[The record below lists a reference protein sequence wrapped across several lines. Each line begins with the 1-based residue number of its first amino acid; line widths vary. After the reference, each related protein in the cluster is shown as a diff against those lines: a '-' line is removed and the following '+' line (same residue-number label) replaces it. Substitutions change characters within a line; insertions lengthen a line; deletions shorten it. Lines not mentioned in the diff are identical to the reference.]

1 MNKQVEQAFSPEVI
15 KLQID
20 QILPLRKIEPSLKKT
35 KKYRQISTSIAEV
48 GVIEHIVVHAQ
59 PNMPGKFML
68 LDGHLRLEVLKD
80 MGKKELF
87 CLVSKDDEAFTY
99 NHKVNRLSPIQEH
112 FMILK
117 AIEKGVSDGRIAKA
131 LNVDVAKIR
140 RQRNLLKYIDQEV
153 VELLKDK
160 QISPAAIRILKKMKP
175 LRQIEV
181 AELMIAAHNFT
192 VPYAKALLAAT
203 PHDQLLEK
211 EKEKKMD
218 GLTPDERAKME
229 IESAALARD
238 IKMVKDNYGKDTLN
252 LVLACGFISRILEN
266 IRVVRYL
273 SKIYPDILSEFQKII
288 EATSLAK
295 QSG

>member
-1 MNKQVEQAFSPEVI
+1 MTNQVKQAFSPEVI
-15 KLQID
+15 KLQVD
-20 QILPLRKIEPSLKKT
+20 QILPLRKIEPSVKKT
-35 KKYRQISTSIAEV
+35 KKYRQIAASIAEV
-48 GVIEHIVVHAQ
+48 GVIEHMVVHAQ
-59 PNMPGKFML
+59 PNMPDKFML

-80 MGKKELF
+80 MGTKEVC

-117 AIEKGVSDGRIAKA
+117 AIEKGVADDRIAKA
-131 LNVDVAKIR
+131 LNVDLGKIR
-140 RQRNLLKYIDQEV
+140 QKRNLLKYIDPEV

-160 QISPAAIRILKKMKP
+160 QISPGAIRILRKMDS

-203 PHDQLLEK
+203 PQDQLLEK
-211 EKEKKMD
+211 EKERKIA

-229 IESAALARD
+229 IESSALARD
-238 IKMVKDNYGKDTLN
+238 IKIVKDNYGKDTLN

-266 IRVVRYL
+266 GRVVRYL
-273 SKIYPDILSEFQKII
+273 SKGYPDMLSEFQKII
-288 EATSLAK
+288 DATSLAR
-295 QSG
+295 QAG

>member
-48 GVIEHIVVHAQ
+48 GVIEHIGVHAQ

-80 MGKKELF
+80 MGTKELF

-181 AELMIAAHNFT
+181 TELMIAAHNFT

-266 IRVVRYL
+266 ARVVRYL

>member
-1 MNKQVEQAFSPEVI
+1 MSKQVEQAFSSEVI
-15 KLQID
+15 KLQVE
-20 QILPLRKIEPSLKKT
+20 QILPLRKIEPSVKKT
-35 KKYRQISTSIAEV
+35 KKYRQILSSIAEV

-80 MGKKELF
+80 IGTKDVY

-117 AIEKGVSDGRIAKA
+117 ATEKGVADDRIAKA
-131 LNVDVAKIR
+131 LNVDVGKIR
-140 RQRNLLKYIDQEV
+140 QKRNLLKYIGPEV

-160 QISPAAIRILKKMKP
+160 QISPGAIRILKKMHP

-192 VPYAKALLAAT
+192 VPYAQALLAAT
-203 PHDQLLEK
+203 PQDQLLEK
-211 EKEKKMD
+211 EKEKKIA
-218 GLTPDERAKME
+218 GLTPDERTKME
-229 IESAALARD
+229 IESSALARD
-238 IKMVKDNYGKDTLN
+238 IKIVKDNYGKDTLN

-266 IRVVRYL
+266 ARVVRYL
-273 SKIYPDILSEFQKII
+273 SKGYPDMLSEFQKII
-288 EATSLAK
+288 EATSLA
-295 QSG
+295 QPPV

>member
-1 MNKQVEQAFSPEVI
+1 MTNQVKQAFSPEVI
-15 KLQID
+15 KLQVE
-20 QILPLRKIEPSLKKT
+20 QILPLRKIEPSVKKT
-35 KKYRQISTSIAEV
+35 KKYRQIAASIAEV
-48 GVIEHIVVHAQ
+48 GVIEHMVVHAQ
-59 PNMPGKFML
+59 PNMPNKFML
-68 LDGHLRLEVLKD
+68 LVC
-80 MGKKELF
+80 

-117 AIEKGVSDGRIAKA
+117 AIEKGVADDRIAKA
-131 LNVDVAKIR
+131 LNVDLGKIR
-140 RQRNLLKYIDQEV
+140 QKRNLLKYIDPEV

-160 QISPAAIRILKKMKP
+160 QISPGAIRILRKMDS

-203 PHDQLLEK
+203 PQDQLLEK
-211 EKEKKMD
+211 EKERKIA

-229 IESAALARD
+229 IESSALARD
-238 IKMVKDNYGKDTLN
+238 IKIVKDNYGKDTLN

-266 IRVVRYL
+266 ARVVRYL
-273 SKIYPDILSEFQKII
+273 SKGYPDMLSEFQKII

-295 QSG
+295 QPA